1 MKFSIENARKIKLII
16 WDLDETFWK
25 GTLSDNDI
33 TLEPIQMNIDFVKRM
48 ADRGIINAVCS
59 KNDRDVAEKKLDEL
73 GVKDFFVFNSINW
86 EAKGVRIQNTL
97 LSMAL
102 KPNNVLFLDDN
113 LTNLAEA
120 EYVMPELMVSTPDV
134 IPKLYSIVEQLGKN
148 DINHSRLQQYKMLEK
163 KRTDAKGFGSNIDFL
178 MQSNIK
184 IQFSEL
190 DDAAIPRIAELIQ
203 RSNQLNFTKKRIDE
217 NELRILSCNI
227 DYVLGYVSVSDS
239 YGKYGIVGFYALNK
253 VNNQLEH
260 FLFSCRTMGMGI
272 EQYVYATLGYPNL
285 FVIEPVSGSVS
296 KEAGMPEYISRVD
309 KLGDEEYK
317 LLNAANSQLKVL
329 LKGPCDLE
337 VMASYL
343 EADNVTLDKEFNF
356 VDCNGN
362 QADYF
367 NHLENILNLDA
378 DIINDWC
385 SKYSFLSKE
394 GFQTKLFSGEYDI
407 VCLSPLM
414 DATLAVYDDGRNHH
428 IAYGLYSKPLS
439 QLKNHK
445 LYINKQIMT
454 ARSNFN
460 EDELL
465 RFSEEFKQI
474 NYSPEMVADN
484 LAMVIERIYEKK
496 ESTKV
501 VVLLMGELEYKSNAS
516 EFLDTFA
523 NKHKIHKSINDHI
536 RNKFRGNSS
545 VYLLDV
551 NKYIKSQ
558 IDYFDNINHY
568 SKYVY
573 FKMAQEFVEYIG
585 RTSSVQLTTSSRA
598 KMIIQNLKRSI
609 YKKLFVK

>member
-102 KPNNVLFLDDN
+102 RPNNVLFLDDN

-516 EFLDTFA
+516 EYLDTFA